1 MLPSHCSL
9 TPKEFGSYE
18 ASMFQ
23 QDPKMFQ
30 ITRNDQLN
38 PEDIHFFSGLVTSW
52 RKLLLKTYLD
62 GMSHHTVHEELERY
76 HSQSLDTQTLTF
88 VTALDCTLVDVSVDN
103 IFKACLTDLSSLNPT
118 MQAKLRTLYQCFGV
132 FYSSANEGI
141 TVRQLLATYGY
152 NVESYPFSAVVP
164 VYMQD
169 TKMVNYLKSDMF
181 KSPWA
186 ESIEVEEFFMKTCQT
201 LKTFLANPVL
211 HLCFF
216 NLILCNL
223 ADKFGSSHN
232 FLPGKLKTILFK
244 EMLMKSQ
251 DSNLANHRFTQL
263 ISTVHDVEEC
273 ARILE
278 RATLIKET
286 HIDLQDIDVVN
297 LE

>member
-9 TPKEFGSYE
+9 TPKEFGSDE

-232 FLPGKLKTILFK
+232 FLPGKKIIEYGYVIKSKLLQNKVLKYQNLLIL
-244 EMLMKSQ
+244 Q
-251 DSNLANHRFTQL
+251 
-263 ISTVHDVEEC
+263 
-273 ARILE
+273 
-278 RATLIKET
+278 
-286 HIDLQDIDVVN
+286 
-297 LE
+297 